1 MTGFDSFHFI
11 RPFWLLLLPLA
22 PLLPWAWRRGR
33 RPAGDWVR
41 VCDPH
46 LLRWLS
52 LKQVDEQP
60 RGAGPWLAATALLIC
75 ILALAGKLGV
85 AGVESVQDITKTLI
99 TNYLKGFA
107 AN

>member
-1 MTGFDSFHFI
+1 MFALVEEALQPI
-11 RPFWLLLLPLA
+11 A
-22 PLLPWAWRRGR
+22 
-33 RPAGDWVR
+33 
-41 VCDPH
+41 
-46 LLRWLS
+46 
-52 LKQVDEQP
+52 KQHTHAEITQAS
-60 RGAGPWLAATALLIC
+60 RALWGGVHGIC